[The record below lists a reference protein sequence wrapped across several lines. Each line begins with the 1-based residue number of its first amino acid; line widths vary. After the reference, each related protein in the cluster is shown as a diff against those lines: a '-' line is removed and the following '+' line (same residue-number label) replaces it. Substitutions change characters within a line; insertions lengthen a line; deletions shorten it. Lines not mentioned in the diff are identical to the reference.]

1 MHHYAWLVCETRKNS
16 IVRPRNIAD
25 DRAPLVFEAFETI
38 IWKLPIVPVV
48 RIVSKFFETTRA
60 IETIIWKQG
69 LKSSL
74 GIDA

>member
-1 MHHYAWLVCETRKNS
+1 MHHYAWLVCETRKNF

-25 DRAPLVFEAFETI
+25 DRASLVFEAFETI